1 MSARLEPHPVVWW
14 TRAIGGWFVLLVV
27 AAFVAGTVAI
37 PRLVGGTAYTV
48 TSGSMR
54 PSLPPGTLVVTRP
67 ADPVALGIG
76 DVITYQLVPGRPAVV
91 THRIIGLGYA
101 ADGEITFRT
110 QGDANGAADA
120 RPIRAVQV
128 RGKLWYAV
136 PWVGYL
142 NTWVNGRHRS
152 VLVYSASALLLGYAG
167 WMFVSAARDRRRP
180 PRAAQGAGVTP

>member
-1 MSARLEPHPVVWW
+1 
-14 TRAIGGWFVLLVV
+14 
-27 AAFVAGTVAI
+27 
-37 PRLVGGTAYTV
+37 
-48 TSGSMR
+48 
-54 PSLPPGTLVVTRP
+54 
-67 ADPVALGIG
+67 
-76 DVITYQLVPGRPAVV
+76 VV

-101 ADGEITFRT
+101 ADGENHLPHPGRR
-110 QGDANGAADA
+110 QRAADA

-167 WMFVSAARDRRRP
+167 WMFVSAAATAARRRGP
-180 PRAAQGAGVTP
+180 PRVPGLRREVRNARLGSLP